1 MIGPAASR
9 GRVEKLSVTAASRD
23 SDVFLEMHFHFPH
36 PMCSIHNLGHLHLAF
51 HVIFYCCHLYH
62 SFMFWACSWKLK
74 YDINQ
79 SSYKFYQDE
88 NEKAWFREFLQC
100 LITVVINVEMFPNCG
115 YFFVWRN
122 IHISIFFSMFPFL
135 CWRNKYQM
143 EFMIRLAKIGSEI
156 SQLLDIFQ
164 SFSHWYWSFLS
175 LKFQWL
181 NSLDLS
187 SAGALEYPVEWM
199 WTLGELLLLRCWEYT
214 LF

>member
-1 MIGPAASR
+1 MPASNSQCWMWIVSNLNWNNKIQIMIGPAASR

-88 NEKAWFREFLQC
+88 NEKVWFREFLQC
-100 LITVVINVEMFPNCG
+100 LITVVINVEMFSNCG

-122 IHISIFFSMFPFL
+122 IHISIFFQCFHFYVGGINIK
-135 CWRNKYQM
+135 W
-143 EFMIRLAKIGSEI
+143 
-156 SQLLDIFQ
+156 
-164 SFSHWYWSFLS
+164 
-175 LKFQWL
+175 
-181 NSLDLS
+181 NS
-187 SAGALEYPVEWM
+187 W
-199 WTLGELLLLRCWEYT
+199 
-214 LF
+214 